1 MEQTAGSMKMTKD
14 QIIKELIDLLNQNQQ
29 KEAANNVFEMAAY
42 IDGMEQKMD
51 AVLEELVNVRKQFAE
66 MKSRQERKTVREA
79 LSGMVEKLEQQ
90 IFEVKTEVRARAAEI
105 ATETKQRGKA
115 ALNKV
120 SEFLGIREKLQNI
133 RHNLQESIADVDKCI
148 GKIDALGMGMREARH
163 KISNTFR
170 TFVDK
175 PEKEYKEKKFS
186 KTELLKKPFQ
196 AKRKL
201 LSGILNYADAAIE
214 KAERLSADVKK
225 QWMDKA
231 EQDIERVADMETVS
245 PAALAGVA
253 KSEFRYGAEAFEE
266 YQKIHAEKGTTVKD
280 TTELVNV
287 KGPKIER
294 DGGQVPTVLLRHR
307 ILLFNIANL
316 AIHDSFNGF

>member
-1 MEQTAGSMKMTKD
+1 MEQTAGSVKMTKD

-90 IFEVKTEVRARAAEI
+90 CQKLKQQIFEVKTEVRARAAEI
-105 ATETKQRGKA
+105 VAETRQRGKT

-148 GKIDALGMGMREARH
+148 GKIDALGMGMREAGH

-196 AKRKL
+196 AKRRL

-231 EQDIERVADMETVS
+231 EQDIERVANMETVS

-253 KSEFRYGAEAFEE
+253 KSEFRYGAEAFEAH
-266 YQKIHAEKGTTVKD
+266 QKKVAKAITDSKATKNVPAKKGKS
-280 TTELVNV
+280 
-287 KGPKIER
+287 R
-294 DGGQVPTVLLRHR
+294 
-307 ILLFNIANL
+307 
-316 AIHDSFNGF
+316 